1 VKGIAEAMLSRDA
14 NVIAVRYE
22 STALTCFFLNDCLR
36 AGRKVLKSDGR
47 RSRIHSDKDAK
58 EADDGGHSHYLVQAD
73 LRALPTSKPLIAA
86 KARLLGERSMLAAW
100 HVCNGVHEPI
110 FNRAALT

>member
-1 VKGIAEAMLSRDA
+1 MKGIAEAMLSRDA

-47 RSRIHSDKDAK
+47 RNRIHSDKDAK
-58 EADDGGHSHYLVQAD
+58 EADDGGHSHDFISSRLTCVPYQ
-73 LRALPTSKPLIAA
+73 LRS
-86 KARLLGERSMLAAW
+86 
-100 HVCNGVHEPI
+100 H
-110 FNRAALT
+110 

>member
-1 VKGIAEAMLSRDA
+1 MLSRDA

-47 RSRIHSDKDAK
+47 RNRIHSDKDAK
-58 EADDGGHSHYLVQAD
+58 EADDGGHSHDYLVQAD

-86 KARLLGERSMLAAW
+86 KARLLGERSHACRLACLQW
-100 HVCNGVHEPI
+100 DP
-110 FNRAALT
+110 